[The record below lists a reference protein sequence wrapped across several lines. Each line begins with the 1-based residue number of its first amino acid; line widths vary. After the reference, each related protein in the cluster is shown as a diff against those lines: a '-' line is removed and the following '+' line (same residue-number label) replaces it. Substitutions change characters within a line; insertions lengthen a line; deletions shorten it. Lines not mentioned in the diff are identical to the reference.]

1 MKRIQNRLG
10 SLCMA
15 VVMLL
20 SMAVTPAM
28 AADTKDPPTAVTNCE
43 VGGIW
48 TTVLALGFSDTAWM
62 NAINAVKVNDVPY
75 NKEKIDSFSSTTG
88 IWEAGKYPFNGG
100 VQGDLPALKFAL
112 NSGTTFPVTI
122 VLSAKGYKDLTVKVT
137 QADKWGDTYTA
148 EAVVNSDS
156 GNGGSG
162 SEEMPDTGK
171 TAPTAVKYAYS
182 NIMPAAHYFG
192 ADSDWLSA
200 ITGVQVNGTA
210 YEKGRVEY
218 NSSGNHWNIGK
229 KDFNGYGAEAALVV
243 LANSSVTYPAKFTI
257 TATDYPDV
265 VIQVDEKGAATATIV
280 QDSPAEYTVTAA
292 TDIENGTVKVS
303 ATSAKAGDTVTVTA
317 TPADGYVLDTITVT
331 GANGTAVAVN
341 DSKFTMPAE
350 NVTVSAVFK
359 AASVTPPASG
369 DKGILLSR
377 VKLTQEP
384 FGNGWYVTFDEAGY
398 VSKVS
403 KVTVNGTEWEAKD
416 YGVSSGGA
424 YKKNTENNRLEF
436 AAKDFS
442 PNPTIPVL
450 TSGNVI
456 TITAAGYKDLT
467 MKFVVDAD
475 GKASLVADD
484 GQGDTLELHVKLV
497 GSFEAAIVGQKNYDG
512 VSSAST
518 GGASSNKNS
527 AVTVYGALVKADTEP
542 ADSDWQKLESYSSK
556 IKLVGSKCKV
566 NIMPDTSKGMTGT
579 EDSGME
585 GVYMTTS
592 SDLTLRGTPKDPGSY
607 LISIHVEDNQGRKAD
622 SNPLSFRIYTG
633 EETLADQ
640 IQIKNLKQYDNGLYA
655 WDIMEPWAIKN
666 FGSNVEGE
674 ENSVRVPEKLEVWF
688 GSHTSGTYGVL
699 GYDIAWKQVEAG
711 NIPQTLYIQKGCNL
725 TLMNMK
731 VLSSVRIVV
740 ENGGKLTLR
749 NSTVQGIIDVQSGG
763 TFSMNYDSYEKKFE
777 TGASLCGQLR
787 LADGAVLENAAIYSH
802 TNYLANGDLTDRS
815 NDEAVVLTTGNVTV
829 KGQVFISGDEAGS
842 TGEGQTALKVQNGT
856 LRLEDGAVLATYG
869 GGGNVTLF
877 SNGGSA
883 IKLDNGTISGNGKVI
898 ALGGSVLFGSGN
910 SAVSG
915 TGTITTAEAYIQG
928 ATAYN
933 HVGKNAQPGKSHD
946 ASVAINSGKKYVANG
961 TLVDGTND
969 PLENLYWKPGIDAT
983 PDLSKYEIPANSGY
997 VLMNIPYAEFYA
1009 AEKDDGG
1016 TAAQVDAVSSATLQ
1030 KTRSTL
1036 AAGSYHKNPNG
1047 SDISGV
1053 IYPVYVPDLSALR
1066 GYKQVKDGD
1075 TLTITVTL
1083 KGKEIKT
1090 TYTGKNALFEN
1101 PDYAYYVLSEVPTSY
1116 KTLTV
1121 EPDGSFSFGKATATM
1136 TKLVGTSVSLKT
1148 GSHRAYYKLKVTK
1161 GLPEDIASMVSAVTL
1176 HTREDNTY
1184 GLRHVAEIWCGTE
1197 LGFED
1202 TGVYAGLQGKTI
1214 DKITYYLNDGTVRT
1228 ISTNITVPYS
1238 SRGASVSVADAG
1250 NTAMETTVTTAGL
1263 PEGFVPSY
1271 AVTKGDEG
1279 LSEFK
1284 FTVADGKL
1292 TWEGTPAFGVYTLT
1306 VSDGAGK
1313 YAPVSTSFELK
1324 TADVI
1329 AKYDASKKALVK
1341 ASDAITEGQ
1350 FAAYLKAI
1358 SAVSVD
1364 GTSYAA
1370 SGKNVVKIIQDNGAV
1385 DMTATPF
1392 TKGDG
1397 ASYSL
1402 VVKATGYQDLT
1413 FTVTTAKKSNSGS
1426 GSSSSGSSGSSY
1438 AVSAPSTKNGDV
1450 TVSPKNAS
1458 KGDRVTV
1465 TVTPDKGY
1473 ELDKLTVK
1481 DASGNKLKLTDKGN
1495 GKYTFTMPGSKVTVS
1510 AEFVEEQAASIF
1522 ADVPADAYYAK
1533 AVEWAVKK
1541 GITNGKANGLFGS
1554 NDPCTRGQI
1563 VTFLWRA
1570 AGSPAPKGTATV
1582 PADVLPGSYCYDAV
1596 AWALENGIT
1605 NGMADGTFGVNNTC
1619 TRGQSVT
1626 LLYRA
1631 LGKAPTTVNG
1641 FTDVAADAFCADAV
1655 AWAVESG
1662 VTNGTSASA
1671 FSPNAGCTR
1680 AQIVTFLYR
1689 AYQGK

>member
-1 MKRIQNRLG
+1 MKGIQKRLG
-10 SLCMA
+10 SLLMA
-15 VVMLL
+15 AVMLL
-20 SMAVTPAM
+20 SLAVTPAM
-28 AADTKDPPTAVTNCE
+28 AADTQNPPTEVTNCE
-43 VGGIW
+43 AGGIW

-75 NKEKIDSFSSTTG
+75 NKEKIDSVSSTTG

-100 VQGDLPALKFAL
+100 AQGELPALKFAL

-162 SEEMPDTGK
+162 STETPDT
-171 TAPTAVKYAYS
+171 P
-182 NIMPAAHYFG
+182 
-192 ADSDWLSA
+192 
-200 ITGVQVNGTA
+200 
-210 YEKGRVEY
+210 
-218 NSSGNHWNIGK
+218 
-229 KDFNGYGAEAALVV
+229 
-243 LANSSVTYPAKFTI
+243 
-257 TATDYPDV
+257 
-265 VIQVDEKGAATATIV
+265 
-280 QDSPAEYTVTAA
+280 
-292 TDIENGTVKVS
+292 ENGTIAISDVTIAKDNWNSNWVVS
-303 ATSAKAGDTVTVTA
+303 FSK
-317 TPADGYVLDTITVT
+317 ADGYVSQIQTV
-331 GANGTAVAVN
+331 
-341 DSKFTMPAE
+341 K
-350 NVTVSAVFK
+350 
-359 AASVTPPASG
+359 
-369 DKGILLSR
+369 
-377 VKLTQEP
+377 
-384 FGNGWYVTFDEAGY
+384 
-398 VSKVS
+398 
-403 KVTVNGTEWEAKD
+403 VNGTEWKSTS
-416 YGVSSGGA
+416 YGPYSGGS
-424 YKKNTENNRLEF
+424 YKKNTDENTLAF
-436 AAKDFS
+436 AQNDNLV
-442 PNPTIPVL
+442 NPEIPVL
-450 TSGNVI
+450 KSGDVI
-456 TITAAGYKDLT
+456 TIMATGYKDLT
-467 MKFVVDAD
+467 FKFVLDDNGNASAEAVGGSGSKPEPPTTPEKKTINVSDVKFESNSAGDDWYVTFGTESDNYINAINGVSVNGNTWKSKTGMPYTGGYYCKYNRNSMNNPKTLVLGFAQKKYLSSGTDVLKSGDIITITAEGYNDLTFKLVIDKD
-475 GKASLVADD
+475 GNATVSPDTTP
-484 GQGDTLELHVKLV
+484 GDIYQLHVKIE

-512 VSSAST
+512 VSSASV

-527 AVTVYGALVKADTEP
+527 SVTVYGALVEKGTDPT
-542 ADSDWQKLESYSSK
+542 DKDWEKLNNESE
-556 IKLVGSKCKV
+556 IRLVGSKCSV
-566 NIMPDTSKGMTGT
+566 SIVPDASKGMTGT
-579 EDSGME
+579 EDSGMK
-585 GVYMTTS
+585 GVYMTLS
-592 SDLTLRGTPKDPGSY
+592 SDLTLNGTPKDAGSY
-607 LISIHVEDNQGRKAD
+607 LISIHVEDNQGRTAD
-622 SNPLSFRIYTG
+622 SNELPFRIYTG

-640 IQIKNLKQYDNGLYA
+640 LKTENLKKYESSGLYA

-666 FGSNVEGE
+666 FGSNVTGE
-674 ENSVRVPEKLEVWF
+674 ENSVRVPKDLEVWF
-688 GSHTSGTYGVL
+688 GSHTSGTYGFL
-699 GYDIAWKQVEAG
+699 GYDIPWKQVEAG
-711 NIPQTLYIQKGCNL
+711 EIPQTLYIPNGCNL
-725 TLMNMK
+725 TLVNMEI
-731 VLSSVRIVV
+731 LSSVRIVV

-749 NSTVQGIIDVQSGG
+749 DSSVQGIIDVQSGG
-763 TFSMNYDSYEKKFE
+763 TFSMNYDSYENKFE
-777 TGASLCGQLR
+777 TGASICGQLR
-787 LADGAVLENAAIYSH
+787 LEDGAVLENAAIYSH
-802 TNYLANGDLTDRS
+802 TNYLANGNLTDRS
-815 NDEAVVLTTGNVTV
+815 NDKAVVATSGDVTV

-856 LRLEDGAVLATYG
+856 LTLEDGAVLATYG

-933 HVGKNAQPGKSHD
+933 HAGKNAQRGKSHD

-969 PLENLYWKPGIDAT
+969 PLADLYWKSSIDAT

-1009 AEKDDGG
+1009 AEKDADG
-1016 TAAQVDAVSSATLQ
+1016 TAAQVDAVSSATKQ

-1036 AAGSYHKNPNG
+1036 AAGSYHKKDDG

-1053 IYPVYVPDLSALR
+1053 IYPVYVADLSIL
-1066 GYKQVKDGD
+1066 KSFTQVTDKDS
-1075 TLTITVTL
+1075 LTITVTL
-1083 KGKEIKT
+1083 KGKERTT

-1121 EPDGSFSFGKATATM
+1121 EPDGSFSFGKATAKAVAADGVT
-1136 TKLVGTSVSLKT
+1136 VSLKT
-1148 GSHRAYYKLKVTK
+1148 GSRHTYYKLKVSAN
-1161 GLPEDIASMVSAVTL
+1161 LPENIASKVSAVTL
-1176 HTREDNTY
+1176 HTKEDNKTY
-1184 GLRHVAEIWCGTE
+1184 GLRHVAEIWRGTE

-1214 DKITYYLNDGTVRT
+1214 DKITYYLNDGTIQT
-1228 ISTNITVPYS
+1228 IAANIKVLKSTRYVTATVEN
-1238 SRGASVSVADAG
+1238 AL
-1250 NTAMETTVTTAGL
+1250 NTAREAVVTVKNL
-1263 PEGFVPSY
+1263 PEDFDARYEVASGSTV
-1271 AVTKGDEG
+1271 
-1279 LSEFK
+1279 LSAYN
-1284 FTVADGKL
+1284 FTVANRKL
-1292 TWEGTPAFGVYTLT
+1292 TWTGTPAFGAYTLT
-1306 VSDGAGK
+1306 ITDKSGA

-1341 ASDAITEGQ
+1341 ASDAITKEQ
-1350 FAAYLKAI
+1350 FAAYLEAI

-1522 ADVPADAYYAK
+1522 VDVPADAYYAK

-1563 VTFLWRA
+1563 STFLWRA
-1570 AGSPAPKGTATV
+1570 AGSPAPKGTVKV
-1582 PADVLPGSYCYDAV
+1582 PSDVLPGSYCYDAV

>member
-1 MKRIQNRLG
+1 MKGIQKRLG
-10 SLCMA
+10 SLLMA
-15 VVMLL
+15 AVMLL

-28 AADTKDPPTAVTNCE
+28 AADTQNPPTEVTNCE
-43 VGGIW
+43 AGGIW

-75 NKEKIDSFSSTTG
+75 NKEKIDSVSSTTG

-100 VQGDLPALKFAL
+100 AQGDLPALKFAL

-122 VLSAKGYKDLTVKVT
+122 VLSAEGYKDLTVKVT
-137 QADKWGDTYTA
+137 QADKWGNTYTA

-162 SEEMPDTGK
+162 STENPDT
-171 TAPTAVKYAYS
+171 S
-182 NIMPAAHYFG
+182 
-192 ADSDWLSA
+192 
-200 ITGVQVNGTA
+200 
-210 YEKGRVEY
+210 
-218 NSSGNHWNIGK
+218 
-229 KDFNGYGAEAALVV
+229 
-243 LANSSVTYPAKFTI
+243 
-257 TATDYPDV
+257 
-265 VIQVDEKGAATATIV
+265 
-280 QDSPAEYTVTAA
+280 
-292 TDIENGTVKVS
+292 ENGTIAISDVTIAKDNWNSNWVVS
-303 ATSAKAGDTVTVTA
+303 FSN
-317 TPADGYVLDTITVT
+317 ADGYVSQIQTV
-331 GANGTAVAVN
+331 
-341 DSKFTMPAE
+341 K
-350 NVTVSAVFK
+350 
-359 AASVTPPASG
+359 
-369 DKGILLSR
+369 
-377 VKLTQEP
+377 
-384 FGNGWYVTFDEAGY
+384 
-398 VSKVS
+398 
-403 KVTVNGTEWEAKD
+403 VNGTEWMSTS
-416 YGVSSGGA
+416 YGPYSGGS
-424 YKKNTENNRLEF
+424 YKKNIDENTLAFAQNDNLVNPAISALKSGDVITIMATGYKDLTFKFVLDDNGNASAEAVGGSGSEPEPPTPPEKSTINVSEVKFESNSAGDDWYVTFGTESDNYINAINGVSVNGNAWTSRSTPPYTGGSYCKYNHSNYTNHTETLVLAF
-436 AAKDFS
+436 AKKSYISSGTD
-442 PNPTIPVL
+442 VL
-450 TSGNVI
+450 KSGDVI
-456 TITAAGYKDLT
+456 TITADGYEALT
-467 MKFVVDAD
+467 FKLVINTDGSASVEEND
-475 GKASLVADD
+475 GK
-484 GQGDTLELHVKLV
+484 GDPYKLHVKLV

-566 NIMPDTSKGMTGT
+566 NIMPDTSKGTPANA
-579 EDSGME
+579 DSGME
-585 GVYMTTS
+585 GVYMTIS

-607 LISIHVEDNQGRKAD
+607 LISIHVEDDQGRTAD
-622 SNPLSFRIYTG
+622 SKTLPFRIYTG
-633 EETLADQ
+633 DETLADQ
-640 IQIKNLKQYDNGLYA
+640 LKIKNLKKYESSDLYA

-666 FGSNVEGE
+666 FGSNVTGE
-674 ENSVRVPEKLEVWF
+674 ENSVRVPKDLEVWF
-688 GSHTSGTYGVL
+688 GSRTSGTYGFL
-699 GYDIAWKQVEAG
+699 GHDIPWKQVEAG
-711 NIPQTLYIQKGCNL
+711 NIPQTLYIPDGCNL

-740 ENGGKLTLR
+740 EKGGKLTLR
-749 NSTVQGIIDVQSGG
+749 DSSVQGIIDVQSGG
-763 TFSMNYDSYEKKFE
+763 IFSMNYDSFHQKFE
-777 TGASLCGQLR
+777 TGASICGQIR
-787 LADGAVLENAAIYSH
+787 LADGAILENAAIYSH
-802 TNYLANGDLTDRS
+802 TNYLANGNLKDRS
-815 NDEAVVLTTGNVTV
+815 NDKAVVAAKGNVTV
-829 KGQVFISGDEAGS
+829 KGQVFIQGDEAGS
-842 TGEGQTALKVQNGT
+842 TGKGQTALEVKNGT
-856 LRLEDGAVLATYG
+856 LTLADNAVLVTYG
-869 GGGNVTLF
+869 GGGNVTLY

-883 IKLDNGTISGNGKVI
+883 VELDNGSIAGKGKLVAI
-898 ALGGSVLFGSGN
+898 GGPVLFGSGDE
-910 SAVSG
+910 AVAG
-915 TGTITTAEAYIQG
+915 TGSIDVSEVFLQG
-928 ATAYN
+928 ATAYE
-933 HVGKNAQPGKSHD
+933 HKEGAQPGK
-946 ASVAINSGKKYVANG
+946 AYANSVTVKAGKQHIANG
-961 TLVDGTND
+961 TLVDGAAND
-969 PLENLYWKPGIDAT
+969 PLADLYWKTGTQAT
-983 PDLSKYEIPANSGY
+983 PDLSKYTIAPRSGY

-1009 AEKDDGG
+1009 AEKDDSG
-1016 TAAQVDAVSSATLQ
+1016 TAAKVDAVSSATLQ

-1083 KGKEIKT
+1083 KSKEIT
-1090 TYTGKNALFEN
+1090 TPYTGKDTLFGA
-1101 PDYAYYVLSEVPTSY
+1101 PDYAYYVLSAEETPASFKV
-1116 KTLTV
+1116 LTV
-1121 EPDGSFSFGKATATM
+1121 ESDGSFSFGKATAKAVAADGVT
-1136 TKLVGTSVSLKT
+1136 VSLKT
-1148 GSHRAYYKLKVTK
+1148 GSRHTYYKLKVSAN
-1161 GLPEDIASMVSAVTL
+1161 LPENIASKVSAVTL
-1176 HTREDNTY
+1176 HTKEDNKTY
-1184 GLRHVAEIWCGTE
+1184 GLRHVAEIWRGTE

-1214 DKITYYLNDGTVRT
+1214 DKITYYLNDGTIQT
-1228 ISTNITVPYS
+1228 IAANIKVLKSTRYVTATVEN
-1238 SRGASVSVADAG
+1238 AL
-1250 NTAMETTVTTAGL
+1250 NTAREAVVTVKNL
-1263 PEGFVPSY
+1263 PEDFDARYEVASGSTV
-1271 AVTKGDEG
+1271 
-1279 LSEFK
+1279 LSAYN
-1284 FTVADGKL
+1284 FTVANRKL
-1292 TWEGTPAFGVYTLT
+1292 TWTGTPAFGAYTLT
-1306 VSDGAGK
+1306 ITDKSGA

-1341 ASDAITEGQ
+1341 ASDAITKEQ
-1350 FAAYLKAI
+1350 FAAYLEAI

-1522 ADVPADAYYAK
+1522 VDVPADAYYAK

-1563 VTFLWRA
+1563 ATFLWRA
-1570 AGSPAPKGTATV
+1570 AGSPAPKGTVKV
-1582 PADVLPGSYCYDAV
+1582 PSDVLPGSYCYDAV

>member
-1 MKRIQNRLG
+1 
-10 SLCMA
+10 MA
-15 VVMLL
+15 AVMLL

-28 AADTKDPPTAVTNCE
+28 AADTKDPPTEVTNCATS
-43 VGGIW
+43 GFS
-48 TTVLALGFSDTAWM
+48 TTVLALGFSDTVWM
-62 NAINAVKVNDVPY
+62 NAISTVKVGDEAYTKGTVS
-75 NKEKIDSFSSTTG
+75 IFSNTG
-88 IWEAGKYPFNGG
+88 IWENGTYSFNGG
-100 VQGDLPALKFAL
+100 AQGDLPALKFAL

-182 NIMPAAHYFG
+182 NIMPVAHYFG

-210 YEKGRVEY
+210 YEKGSVEY
-218 NSSGNHWNIGK
+218 NSSGNHWNIGRR
-229 KDFNGYGAEAALVV
+229 DYGYGPEAALVV

-265 VIQVDEKGAATATIV
+265 VIQVDKKGAAIV
-280 QDSPAEYTVTAA
+280 QDTPAKYTVTAA

-317 TPADGYVLDTITVT
+317 TPADGYVLDTLTVT
-331 GANGTAVAVN
+331 GASSTVSVN
-341 DSKFTMPAE
+341 QSKDDTNKYTFTMPGE
-350 NVTVSAVFK
+350 DVTVSATFK
-359 AASVTPPASG
+359 AIVHKTVAVSDVVF
-369 DKGILLSR
+369 DKDF
-377 VKLTQEP
+377 
-384 FGNGWYVTFDEAGY
+384 FGNDWYVTFGDATHDY
-398 VSKVS
+398 VSAITKI
-403 KVTVNGTEWEAKD
+403 TVNGAAWEGKTTD
-416 YGVSSGGA
+416 PSSGGA
-424 YKKNTENNRLEF
+424 YRADTSKDRLVF
-436 AAKDFS
+436 AKTDFS
-442 PNPTIPVL
+442 PAPVIGVL
-450 TSGNVI
+450 KSGDVI
-456 TITAAGYKDLT
+456 TITADGYKDLT
-467 MKFVVDAD
+467 FKLVIDKN
-475 GKASLVADD
+475 GNASVSSDTES
-484 GQGDTLELHVKLV
+484 GDPYKLHVKLV
-497 GSFEAAIVGQKNYDG
+497 GSFEAAIVGQKDYDG

-527 AVTVYGALVKADTEP
+527 AVKVYGALVEKGTEP
-542 ADSDWQKLESYSSK
+542 ADTDWKELDNLSTIKLE
-556 IKLVGSKCKV
+556 GSKCSV
-566 NIMPDTSKGMTGT
+566 SIEPDTSKGMTGT
-579 EDSGME
+579 EDSGMT
-585 GVYMTTS
+585 GVYMTLS
-592 SDLTLRGTPKDPGSY
+592 SDLTPKDAGSY
-607 LISIHVEDNQGRKAD
+607 LISIHVEDNQGRTAD
-622 SNPLSFRIYTG
+622 SNELPFRIYTG
-633 EETLADQ
+633 KETLANQ
-640 IQIKNLKQYDNGLYA
+640 LKTENLKKYESSGLYA

-666 FGSNVEGE
+666 FGSNVTGE
-674 ENSVRVPEKLEVWF
+674 ENSVRVPKDLEVWY
-688 GSHTSGTYGVL
+688 GSHQSGTYGYL
-699 GYDIAWKQVEAG
+699 GYDQEWEKVEAG
-711 NIPQTLYIQKGCNL
+711 EIPQTLYIPNGCNL
-725 TLMNMK
+725 TLVNMEI
-731 VLSSVRIVV
+731 LSSVRIVV
-740 ENGGKLTLR
+740 ENGGKLTLQD
-749 NSTVQGIIDVQSGG
+749 SVVQGIIDVKSGG
-763 TFSMNYDSYEKKFE
+763 TFSMNYDSYEGKFL
-777 TGASLCGQLR
+777 TGASICGQIR
-787 LADGAVLENAAIYSH
+787 LEDGAVLENAAIYSH

-815 NDEAVVLTTGNVTV
+815 NDEAVVLTTGDVMV

-856 LRLEDGAVLATYG
+856 LTLEDGAVLATYG

-883 IKLDNGTISGNGKVI
+883 IELDHGTISGSGKVI

-933 HVGKNAQPGKSHD
+933 HAGKNAQPGKSHD
-946 ASVAINSGKKYVANG
+946 VSVAINSGKKYIANG
-961 TLVDGTND
+961 TLVDGAAND
-969 PLENLYWKPGIDAT
+969 PLADLYWTTGTQAT
-983 PDLSKYEIPANSGY
+983 PDLSKYTIAPRPGY

-1016 TAAQVDAVSSATLQ
+1016 IAAKVDAVSSATLQ

-1036 AAGSYHKNPNG
+1036 AAGSYHKNADG

-1053 IYPVYVPDLSALR
+1053 IYPVYVADLSALH
-1066 GYKQVKDGD
+1066 GYKQVKDSD
-1075 TLTITVTL
+1075 TRTITVTL

-1121 EPDGSFSFGKATATM
+1121 EPDGSFSFGKTTATM

-1148 GSHRAYYKLKVTK
+1148 GSRHTYYKLKVSD

-1176 HTREDNTY
+1176 HTKEDNKTY
-1184 GLRHVAEIWCGTE
+1184 GLRHVAEIWRGTE

-1214 DKITYYLNDGTVRT
+1214 DKITYYLNDGTIQT
-1228 ISTNITVPYS
+1228 IAANIKVPKSTQNVTATVEN
-1238 SRGASVSVADAG
+1238 AL
-1250 NTAMETTVTTAGL
+1250 NTAREAVVTVKNLPTDFVAEYTVTSGST
-1263 PEGFVPSY
+1263 
-1271 AVTKGDEG
+1271 D
-1279 LSEFK
+1279 LSAYK
-1284 FTVADGKL
+1284 FTVANGKL
-1292 TWEGTPAFGVYTLT
+1292 TWKDTPAFGAYTLT
-1306 VSDGAGK
+1306 IRDESGA

-1341 ASDAITEGQ
+1341 ASDAITEEQ

-1370 SGKNVVKIIQDNGAV
+1370 SGKNAVKIIQDNGAV

-1392 TKGDG
+1392 TKGEG

-1510 AEFVEEQAASIF
+1510 AEFIEEQAASIF

-1541 GITNGKANGLFGS
+1541 GITNGKTNGLFGS

-1570 AGSPAPKGTATV
+1570 AGSPSPKGTATV